1 MTNLIANILIV
12 DDDDRIRLLLTK
24 FLKSQG
30 FSVTNAKDAFEA
42 RKLVDMIEFDL
53 IVLDVMMP
61 GESGIELTRALRLE
75 RETPIILLTALGE
88 PKNRIEGLGAGA
100 DDYLPKPFEPEE
112 LVLRIK
118 NVLKR
123 SKPKPLADN
132 LKFGDA
138 IYDLKREELKRDEKP
153 IRLTETERALMREL
167 SSRIGA
173 TITREELARK
183 AGVNADRSIDVQ
195 VTRLRR
201 KLEPNSGEP
210 QYLQTIRGQGYR
222 LAPDS

>member
-1 MTNLIANILIV
+1 MTNLIANLLIV
-12 DDDDRIRLLLTK
+12 DDDDRIRQLLTK
-24 FLKSQG
+24 YLKAQG
-30 FSVTNAKDAFEA
+30 FSVTNAKDAIEA
-42 RKLVDMIEFDL
+42 RKLVDLIEFDL

-88 PKNRIEGLGAGA
+88 AKNRIEGLGAGA
-100 DDYLPKPFEPEE
+100 DDYLPKPFEPDE

-123 SKPKPLADN
+123 AKPRNISDELV
-132 LKFGDA
+132 FGDCVF
-138 IYDLKREELKRDEKP
+138 DMKREELKRNGEMV
-153 IRLTETERALMREL
+153 RLTETERALMREL
-167 SSRIGA
+167 SARIGA

-210 QYLQTIRGQGYR
+210 QFLQTIRGQGYR
-222 LAPDS
+222 LAPDT